1 MEMLKN
7 LRLGPKIILAFGICL
22 ALLVVVGLVG
32 VLGVSSVKG
41 GVKEIGEV
49 RLPSVEAINEIN
61 MGMNEVLV
69 GTRGLVN
76 RRMFTDRAVRQAQFD
91 YIAGTGQYEGYG
103 FARIGKAIS
112 VYEPLPQTAE
122 EARLWQE
129 FKPQYE
135 AFKAETEAFL
145 SSIKEKERLEAEG
158 VNVGNTEDPRVKA
171 LDDEA
176 FGLMMSARD
185 KWQLADQTIEALT
198 EENMRASEASRA
210 SAYSA
215 ATASTV
221 AVVVALAVGACLAV
235 LLGLYFARNVKGIV
249 GGLMGE
255 TESLVR
261 KAVGGELDARGD
273 PQKINFEFRPIMEG
287 FNATL
292 DAVVGYIENMPAPV
306 IVMDREL
313 NLKYANLAAAGAI
326 GAPAEQLKGSK
337 CYQHV
342 QGTDCQTQNCA
353 VMRAMREGNTVSSE
367 MTAHPGGRG
376 EMEVGYVGFPVKDA
390 SGEIVGGA
398 ELVNDLT
405 EIKRAA
411 RRMEKLGDFQARE
424 TEKLIAA
431 MEKLA
436 VGDLDI
442 SLSVEE
448 GDEDVREARES
459 YLAIKRGL
467 DQMVGYLKE
476 MAGVAEDIASR
487 RLDREDKPL
496 SERDVF
502 GNAFLAMVEGLNEA
516 LSQVNATAEQVS
528 SASRQISSS
537 SQSLAQGATE
547 QASSLEEVTA
557 SIEEITAMSKQ
568 NAEGAES
575 ARQLSQ
581 EARASSEKADE
592 AMGRMEES
600 IQTIKASSDETSKI
614 IKTIDE
620 IAFQTNLLALN
631 AAVEAAR
638 AGEAGKGFAVVAEEV
653 RNLAMRS
660 AEAAKNTA
668 ALIQESVQNTET
680 GVKITA
686 EVASALKEIRE
697 SFEKV
702 NNLVAEIAASSREQL
717 QGIEQVNQAMAE
729 MDKITQQ
736 NAAGAE
742 ESAAAAEELAAQGAT
757 LAEMMATFRLAGG
770 NGSAPS
776 AKAPAAARRKVA
788 ARVGAAASPQAAADN
803 GGGDGGLKVRP
814 EEVIPF
820 DDDFSEF

>member
-1 MEMLKN
+1 MSGYTK
-7 LRLGPKIILAFGICL
+7 KLA
-22 ALLVVVGLVG
+22 
-32 VLGVSSVKG
+32 
-41 GVKEIGEV
+41 
-49 RLPSVEAINEIN
+49 
-61 MGMNEVLV
+61 
-69 GTRGLVN
+69 
-76 RRMFTDRAVRQAQFD
+76 
-91 YIAGTGQYEGYG
+91 
-103 FARIGKAIS
+103 
-112 VYEPLPQTAE
+112 QTA
-122 EARLWQE
+122 RTIRGKVL
-129 FKPQYE
+129 
-135 AFKAETEAFL
+135 
-145 SSIKEKERLEAEG
+145 
-158 VNVGNTEDPRVKA
+158 
-171 LDDEA
+171 
-176 FGLMMSARD
+176 
-185 KWQLADQTIEALT
+185 LA
-198 EENMRASEASRA
+198 
-210 SAYSA
+210 
-215 ATASTV
+215 
-221 AVVVALAVGACLAV
+221 GLAV
-235 LLGLYFARNVKGIV
+235 LVLFVLLTFVWLIPQMRRNILDSRKQATR
-249 GGLMGE
+249 GE
-255 TESLVR
+255 TQTAWSVLEHYHRLE
-261 KAVGGELDARGD
+261 KAGELSREEAQLAAKEAVRGLRYGPESADYFWINDFGPVMIMHPFKPELEGKDLSENKDPRGKRLFVDFVEVCRAQGEGFSDYMWQYKDDATRIVPKVSYVKAFEPWGWIIGTGVYIED
-273 PQKINFEFRPIMEG
+273 VNAAVAGFRNAMLAIMGGFLVIMAALFFSMGRSISGEVKKINLAAQRVYKEVIAGDLAYRADPALVGMEFRPIMEG

-424 TEKLIAA
+424 TEKIIAA

-487 RLDREDKPL
+487 RLDREVKPL

>member
-1 MEMLKN
+1 MLKN
-7 LRLGPKIILAFGICL
+7 IKLGPKLILSFGICL
-22 ALLVVVGLVG
+22 ALLIVVGVVG
-32 VLGVSSVKG
+32 VVGMGSLRG
-41 GVKEIGEV
+41 GVRDLGDDA
-49 RLPSVEAINEIN
+49 LPSVDALNQMNI
-61 MGMNEVLV
+61 GMNEVLV
-69 GTRGLVN
+69 GTRGLCIGRIFN
-76 RRMFTDRAVRQAQFD
+76 DPQTRQAQFD
-91 YIAGTGQYEGYG
+91 YIAGTGQYEGSG
-103 FARIGKAIS
+103 FNRVEEHMAE
-112 VYEPLPQTAE
+112 YESIAKTSE
-122 EARLWQE
+122 EAELWQE

-135 AFKAETEAFL
+135 AFRAETDAFVAAAREYESL
-145 SSIKEKERLEAEG
+145 LESGAGED
-158 VNVGNTEDPRVKA
+158 DPRVQA
-171 LDDEA
+171 LDTEIED
-176 FGLMMSARD
+176 LMLSARD
-185 KWQLADQTIEALT
+185 KWKPANVTINSIIETNNKA
-198 EENMRASEASRA
+198 AIASRDSAFSTA
-210 SAYSA
+210 SA
-215 ATASTV
+215 STL
-221 AVVVALAVGACLAV
+221 ALVVTLVVGAVLAI
-235 LLGLYFARNVKGIV
+235 LLGLYFTRNVNGIV
-249 GGLMGE
+249 KGLMGQ
-255 TESLVR
+255 TESLAR
-261 KAVGGELDARGD
+261 SAVTGELDARAD
-273 PQKINFEFRPIMEG
+273 PERVNFEFRPIVEG
-287 FNATL
+287 FNAAL
-292 DAVVGYIENMPAPV
+292 DSVVGYIDNMPAPV
-306 IVMDREL
+306 IIMDKEL
-313 NLKYANLAAAGAI
+313 NLKYANNAAAGAI
-326 GAPAEQLKGSK
+326 GSSKDHLKGSK
-337 CYQHV
+337 CYQNV

-353 VMRAMREGNTVSSE
+353 VMRAMREGNIVSSE
-367 MTAHPGGRG
+367 MTAHPGGG
-376 EMEVGYVGFPVKDA
+376 AAMEVGYVGFPVKDA
-390 SGEIVGGA
+390 SGEVVGGA
-398 ELVNDLT
+398 ELVTDLT
-405 EIKRAA
+405 QIKQAA
-411 RRMEKLGDFQARE
+411 RRMEKLGEFQAKE
-424 TEKLIAA
+424 TEKLISA
-431 MEKLA
+431 MEKLSS
-436 VGDLDI
+436 GDLEI
-442 SLSVEE
+442 SLEVEE
-448 GDEDVREARES
+448 GDEDVKEARES
-459 YLAIKRGL
+459 YLAIKQSL
-467 DQMVGYLKE
+467 DQMIAYLKE
-476 MAGVAEDIASR
+476 MASVAGDIASR
-487 RLDREDKPL
+487 KLDREVKPL

-502 GNAFLAMVEGLNEA
+502 GNAFRAMVEGLNEA
-516 LSQVNATAEQVS
+516 LQQVNSTAEQVS

-592 AMGRMEES
+592 AMSKMEES
-600 IQTIKASSDETSKI
+600 IKTIKSSSDETSKI

-680 GVKITA
+680 GVKITE
-686 EVASALKEIRE
+686 EVASALREIRE

-770 NGSAPS
+770 NGSSPAVKAS
-776 AKAPAAARRKVA
+776 ASRPRAV
-788 ARVGAAASPQAAADN
+788 ARVGAAPAQRGGADN
-803 GGGDGGLKVRP
+803 GGDSGSKVKP